1 MKLQRKRPYA
11 YRGKR
16 RITWWKALAA
26 LVLAGILVFA
36 GLFGAVMY
44 GSYDHIQDDP
54 QVMVILGCRVMPE
67 GHPSILL
74 QDRLDTA
81 LDYWEEHQDITI
93 VTSGGQGSNEPTS
106 EARCMADY
114 LMEGGVP
121 EDQILLEDQSHNT
134 KENFLYS
141 KELLADE
148 GIDVGETDVL
158 VVSNGFHLTRARMLA
173 ERFGY
178 GEVST
183 LAAPPHTSRPGFKC
197 TSGSRWLW
205 SSPSSW
211 IGEWFSFVG
220 EFRRFG
226 GEVLSQRWERTQRIA
241 GDAADGHFVPIG
253 PLTPD
258 PIFTGAPIRR
268 AFRLTQRRGWLS

>member
-93 VTSGGQGSNEPTS
+93 VTSGGQGSNEPVS

-158 VVSNGFHLTRARMLA
+158 VV

-183 LAAPPHTSRPGFKC
+183 LAAPTSHLP
-197 TSGSRWLW
+197 SRIQMYIREPLALVK
-205 SSPSSW
+205 
-211 IGEWFSFVG
+211 SFLLD
-220 EFRRFG
+220 R
-226 GEVLSQRWERTQRIA
+226 
-241 GDAADGHFVPIG
+241 
-253 PLTPD
+253 
-258 PIFTGAPIRR
+258 
-268 AFRLTQRRGWLS
+268 